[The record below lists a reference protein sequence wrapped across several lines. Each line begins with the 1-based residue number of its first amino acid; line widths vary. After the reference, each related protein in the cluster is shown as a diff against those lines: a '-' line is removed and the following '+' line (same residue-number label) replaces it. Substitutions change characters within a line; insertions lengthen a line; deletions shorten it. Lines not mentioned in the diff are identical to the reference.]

1 MGLNDRIREARIQN
15 HLTQEQLAE
24 KVGVAKSTLTGYEKG
39 NREPNIPTLMK
50 IMEVL
55 HVDANYL
62 YQDDIN
68 TFSELVVT
76 LEERELLKKYRA
88 LDEHGK
94 KMVDYTLSEE
104 YRRSEASREKTDDDN
119 IIPYPEYPTVTKKD
133 IKSFVARNKK
143 KNFTE
148 KDIAELIYTLFPN
161 GDE

>member
-24 KVGVAKSTLTGYEKG
+24 KIGVAKSTLTGYEKG

-76 LEERELLKKYRA
+76 LEERELLKNIEP
-88 LDEHGK
+88 LMNMGK
-94 KMVDYTLSEE
+94 KWLIILYLKNIVVQKLQ
-104 YRRSEASREKTDDDN
+104 EKKQMM
-119 IIPYPEYPTVTKKD
+119 II
-133 IKSFVARNKK
+133 
-143 KNFTE
+143 
-148 KDIAELIYTLFPN
+148 
-161 GDE
+161 

>member
-24 KVGVAKSTLTGYEKG
+24 KIGVAKSTLTGYEKG

-50 IMEVL
+50 IMETL

-62 YQDDIN
+62 YQDDVN

-76 LEERELLKKYRA
+76 LEEREILKEYRV

-94 KMVDYTLSEE
+94 KMVDFTLTEE
-104 YRRSEASREKTDDDN
+104 FNRCETAKDTIDDDN
-119 IIPYPEYPTVTKKD
+119 IVPYPEYPTVTKKD

-143 KNFTE
+143 KDLTE
-148 KDIAELIYTLFPN
+148 KDIADLIYTLFPN